1 MIPVE
6 ITPRLLARH
15 LRRALIAHGCDETRA
30 SQALDRCRRETICTP
45 DEVVTLLCNVAA
57 WALPRDPDNADA
69 AARNAAMAT
78 ADAVPDSFLDAWT
91 RALSAAFSRRLRPG
105 ESWCPACGGR
115 GQRLLPVIDG
125 DGFELIDCTEPRC
138 VGGRVR

>member
-1 MIPVE
+1 MGAAIGTRSRTGPASSCKTAAG
-6 ITPRLLARH
+6 ICSTPSALAGGAGPATTNGAKTTSRAETPYGASAGRH
-15 LRRALIAHGCDETRA
+15 PGTDEAGTTEGEKTR
-30 SQALDRCRRETICTP
+30 
-45 DEVVTLLCNVAA
+45 
-57 WALPRDPDNADA
+57 
-69 AARNAAMAT
+69 
-78 ADAVPDSFLDAWT
+78 
-91 RALSAAFSRRLRPG
+91 